1 MKFKSFIFT
10 LLALLIA
17 SCTLEP
23 VPELEGP
30 GKEEGKPVTIN
41 VTVSPATRVAYDG
54 GTGDNALSWESGDQL
69 LLAGYDIHGQYMNQT
84 SIFTYQPGTNSRFS
98 GLPITGAA
106 TYKAYYPGDVITLD
120 ANGNVNPF
128 GVNFWQQTQNGDGT
142 TGHLKNKLL
151 LFDETPNAIGDGFA
165 LNLKSSILK
174 LTLSGIPAAV
184 GTLNKLIYTVE
195 TASGVFK
202 SVDLNVTNVTFSSDK
217 TTLTAYIAFDP
228 TVVTGIVAG
237 GTVKITLSGAKSY
250 KWSATSTTG
259 KTYVAGKCYPGTV
272 TTGWA
277 IEINNPLSY
286 FAEHN
291 MANLTGT
298 FETGHDATGQYLF
311 YWNDAMTAYN
321 TTPATLDGKSYYLPT
336 ISEWRSI
343 VPESDTYINFNGWKE
358 RSFSNAAVT
367 VGGESYTMSGTFN
380 NDGSVVY
387 ATLTYTHQSNPT
399 LYAIARYQKL
409 DKGTATARMVIDMKL
424 TATQYTVADAKQ
436 ADWGAAGVVSRVF
449 PAPGHRTTHAF
460 MQTGEYG
467 YYWSSSDGSFPW
479 YMLHNNNAAFS
490 DNTITTNSMR
500 SVRLVSR

>member
-1 MKFKSFIFT
+1 MKFKSVIFT
-10 LLALLIA
+10 LLAILVA

-23 VPELEGP
+23 IPEPVVEQ
-30 GKEEGKPVTIN
+30 EENIVTTN
-41 VTVSPATRVAYDG
+41 VAISPETRVTYTG
-54 GTGDNALSWESGDQL
+54 GTGNNVLSWEGGDKL
-69 LLAGYDIHGQYMNQT
+69 LLAGYNGTTFIR
-84 SIFTYQPGTNSRFS
+84 SEVFTNIGGNKFS
-98 GLPITGAA
+98 GTPVAGADNY
-106 TYKAYYPGDVITLD
+106 TAYYPGDVITLD

-217 TTLTAYIAFDP
+217 TDLTAYIAFDP
-228 TVVTGIVAG
+228 TVVTGIIAG
-237 GTVKITLSGAKSY
+237 GTVTITLSGAKSY
-250 KWSATSTTG
+250 KWSTQAANV
-259 KTYVAGKCYPGTV
+259 KTYTAGKCYLGIV

-336 ISEWRSI
+336 ILEWRAI
-343 VPESDTYINFNGWKE
+343 IPESNTYINFNGWKANTL
-358 RSFSNAAVT
+358 SNAAVT
-367 VGGESYTMSGTFN
+367 VGGESYTMSGTFEHVS
-380 NDGSVVY
+380 GVVY
-387 ATLTYTHQSNPT
+387 ATLTYTHQSYPT
-399 LYAIARYQKL
+399 LYAIARYRKENQGAGNP
-409 DKGTATARMVIDMKL
+409 DSRMVIDMKS
-424 TATQYTVADAKQ
+424 TATQYTLQQSKD
-436 ADWGAAGVVSRVF
+436 ADWSSVGVVSRVF
-449 PAPGHRTTHAF
+449 PAAGYSTALTPIHQG
-460 MQTGEYG
+460 QYG
-467 YYWSSSDGSFPW
+467 YHWSSTVDSGSNVW
-479 YMLHNNNAAFS
+479 NMLYDNNAAYSASFTTT
-490 DNTITTNSMR
+490 DRKHTI
-500 SVRLVSR
+500 RLVSR